1 MQTDRN
7 LRMQILFTTVCL
19 VGKLLSVQQWPYIEN
34 LSEYSIQLLSTDGV
48 TEGKGEKPSGLKP
61 Y

>member
-1 MQTDRN
+1 
-7 LRMQILFTTVCL
+7 MQILFTTVCL